1 LPDLARFIAAQDH
14 GVHAT
19 ALAELEAGRKRSHW
33 MWFILPQIAGLG
45 SSAMARRYALT
56 DLAEARS
63 YLSHPVLGARLRSC
77 VAAVLAHPG
86 RTANDIFGAPDD
98 LKFCSCLTLFEL
110 ADPEEPLFRSALDVF
125 YAGERD
131 ARTLEL
137 LGR

>member
-1 LPDLARFIAAQDH
+1 MPDLARFIAAQDH

-45 SSAMARRYALT
+45 SSAMARRYALN

-63 YLSHPVLGARLRSC
+63 YLSHSVLGTRLRSC
-77 VAAVLAHPG
+77 VAAVLAHPD
-86 RTANDIFGAPDD
+86 RTANDIFGSPDD
-98 LKFCSCLTLFEL
+98 LKFCSCLTLFEQ
-110 ADPEEPLFRSALDVF
+110 ADPEEPLFRNALEVF
-125 YAGERD
+125 YAGVRD

-137 LGR
+137 VGR